1 MASRRNNRKLLT
13 DVVRDRL
20 RQSILSGTYSPGDKL
35 PPEPE
40 LSDAYGVSRVT
51 LREAVRG
58 LVEEGYLSRQHGL
71 GTYVTEKPR
80 LRNNL
85 DVNFGPTQLIQ
96 NLGMTPGNRDVD
108 IRQEE
113 ASERVAKALAL
124 EAGQPVARIERVRTA
139 DGKPIVFSVE
149 FIPMSLLGND
159 AETFRNLSGSLYEFS
174 GRPRVPGAPRGGDDR
189 AGDRRARRWRISW
202 RSARRPAPALRA
214 GGLRRGGASLPLL
227 ARVVPEWG
235 RPGHGLP
242 QGTDV
247 PLRRVEPDAPGG
259 GSDTGSDLTA
269 RPAPRLRREP
279 SAHTL
284 EW

>member
-113 ASERVAKALAL
+113 ASERVAKALTL

-159 AETFRNLSGSLYEFS
+159 AETFRNLSGSLYEFLGGLGYRVHHAVATIEPVIAAQEMADKLEIRLGDPLLHFVQVDYGEE
-174 GRPRVPGAPRGGDDR
+174 GRPYLYSLEWYRSGDVQVTVY
-189 AGDRRARRWRISW
+189 
-202 RSARRPAPALRA
+202 
-214 GGLRRGGASLPLL
+214 RRGPTFLSDASS
-227 ARVVPEWG
+227 RM
-235 RPGHGLP
+235 RPGEDRTP
-242 QGTDV
+242 EAT
-247 PLRRVEPDAPGG
+247 
-259 GSDTGSDLTA
+259 
-269 RPAPRLRREP
+269 
-279 SAHTL
+279 
-284 EW
+284 